1 MMDSRLPDTVAA
13 LRELIHASNSIV
25 VFTGAGIST
34 ESGIP
39 DFRGPKGS
47 GTRKRL

>member
-1 MMDSRLPDTVAA
+1 MDEEIIA
-13 LRELIHASNSIV
+13 LRELIQASQRVV

-39 DFRGPKGS
+39 DFNALVRITK
-47 GTRKRL
+47 K